1 MGFFVRYARQAAAVL
16 ARAEICRATDSERLC
31 RELAAIRPASGCPR
45 QATAVLA
52 RADICR
58 ATDSERLCRELAAIR
73 PASGCRARTGRY
85 LPGNGQRQ
93 AMPGAA
99 CSIALDRRDFSLS
112 DLPFSFF
119 KSFFGLRKKHW
130 VCQKF
135 QDAGCK
141 DFSGSE
147 HSPVGKR

>member
-1 MGFFVRYARQAAAVL
+1 MNTSQKRIKCFRVNKENQAWSRCPLHKAAAALFVRYARQAA
-16 ARAEICRATDSERLC
+16 
-31 RELAAIRPASGCPR
+31 
-45 QATAVLA
+45 AVLA

-141 DFSGSE
+141 YFSGSE